1 MLVHNLRW
9 GWKLSALALASALT
23 LAACGGGDDDNNN
36 DDNNPL
42 GITAVKV
49 FGDSLSDSGTF
60 QGLPGFGRT
69 FTVQGTRNEPTV
81 LWVEHVTA
89 AYALAAQCPV
99 YKFNGTTF
107 TRNSKAGCTNYAV
120 GGGRINNP
128 VSGGGSAAP
137 LSILRQLE
145 DGATAGWAKTDLL
158 LVDGGGNDAA
168 DVVSA
173 YLGSAQDRGVAYTAL
188 LSTLIPAQTLAT
200 VLAGAN
206 GPETAAVLYM
216 QALADKFAA
225 TLRTQALDKGAQH
238 VVVANMPGITY
249 TPRFQAVLDAIAA
262 AAGGGTAGAAARTQA
277 ESLFQSWV
285 GAFNQRLAAAFASD
299 QRVRVVD
306 IAGRLADQMAR
317 PAAYGVTNVTL
328 PVCGGDGI
336 TVVPKRE
343 FVDCTAAA
351 LSATPPPPG
360 APNGT
365 AWWERYYF
373 ADGFHPT
380 PYGHALVADQVIDL
394 LDDADWL

>member
-1 MLVHNLRW
+1 MLVHNLHWR
-9 GWKLSALALASALT
+9 WKLSALAVAAAITLT
-23 LAACGGGDDDNNN
+23 ACGGGDDNDN
-36 DDNNPL
+36 DDNPL

-60 QGLPGFGRT
+60 EGLPGVGRT
-69 FTVQGTRNEPTV
+69 FTVQGTRGEPTV
-81 LWVEHVTA
+81 LWVEHITA

-99 YKFNGTTF
+99 YRFNGTSF
-107 TRNSKAGCTNYAV
+107 ARNSKACCTNDAV

-128 VSGGGSAAP
+128 ASAGGGAAP

-145 DGATAGWAKTDLL
+145 DGAAAGWAKTDLL

-168 DVVSA
+168 EVVST
-173 YLGSAQDRGVAYTAL
+173 YLGAAQDRGVAYTAL

-200 VLAGAN
+200 VLASAN
-206 GPETAAVLYM
+206 GPEKAAVLYM
-216 QALADKFAA
+216 QMLADQFAA
-225 TLRTQALDKGAQH
+225 GLRTQALDKGAQQ

-249 TPRFQAVLDAIAA
+249 TPRFQAVLNAIAA
-262 AAGGGTAGAAARTQA
+262 AAGGGTTGAAARAQA
-277 ESLFQSWV
+277 EALFQGWV
-285 GAFNQRLAAAFASD
+285 GAFNQRLAATFAGD

-328 PVCGGDGI
+328 PVCGGSGV
-336 TVVPKRE
+336 TVVPERN
-343 FVDCTAAA
+343 FANCTAAA
-351 LSATPPPPG
+351 LSGTAPPPG
-360 APNGT
+360 APSGT
-365 AWWERYYF
+365 NWWERYYF

-380 PYGHALVADQVIDL
+380 PYGHALMADQVIDL